1 MTKSRYNLKKNE
13 ENERSSSIE
22 TKCLFVFVII
32 IIHIFIIIII
42 IIIIITIVI
51 IRIIKPHL
59 ALYLLYSH
67 YLLAGLKSQSSPP
80 PNALVRGWRRL

>member
-32 IIHIFIIIII
+32 IIHII

-67 YLLAGLKSQSSPP
+67 YLLAGLKCQSSPP
-80 PNALVRGWRRL
+80 PKPLVGGWRRM